1 MYWWIAV
8 SFVVGILISVL
19 FIDLRSGYGTLQIDH
34 SDPEKDLYRIVIT
47 TDLDKL
53 PKKKRVVLKIEDNA
67 DLS

>member
-8 SFVVGILISVL
+8 SFVVGVLISVL

-53 PKKKRVVLKIEDNA
+53 PKKKLVVLKIEDNA

>member
-1 MYWWIAV
+1 MYWWIAI
-8 SFVVGILISVL
+8 SFVIGVLISVL

-34 SDPEKDLYRIVIT
+34 SDPEKDIYRIVIT
-47 TDLDKL
+47 TNLDKL

>member
-8 SFVVGILISVL
+8 SFVVGVLISVL

>member
-1 MYWWIAV
+1 MDWWIAV
-8 SFVVGILISVL
+8 SFVVGVLISVL

>member
-8 SFVVGILISVL
+8 SFVIGVLISVL

>member
-8 SFVVGILISVL
+8 SFVVGVLISVL
-19 FIDLRSGYGTLQIDH
+19 FIDLRSGYGALQIDH

>member
-8 SFVVGILISVL
+8 SFVVGVLISVL

-53 PKKKRVVLKIEDNA
+53 PKKKRVVLKIEDNT

>member
-1 MYWWIAV
+1 MYWWIAI
-8 SFVVGILISVL
+8 SFVIGVLISVL

>member
-1 MYWWIAV
+1 MYWWIVV
-8 SFVVGILISVL
+8 SFVVGVLISVL

>member
-8 SFVVGILISVL
+8 SFVVGVLISIL

>member
-1 MYWWIAV
+1 MYWWIAI
-8 SFVVGILISVL
+8 SFVIGVVISVL

-34 SDPEKDLYRIVIT
+34 SDPEKDIYRIVIT